1 MKGLLQF
8 LSKPDL
14 RLHQLVQG
22 KAKRQLQCYSAHN
35 CTSNNDFV
43 IESSSPCLAA
53 TALQNSLSE
62 KLLITEK
69 QDFTVSELLTGQSFV
84 IVLLLSQVGDLQYI
98 YEVSWKTN
106 YPIKAPSRSSIPLLY
121 SLLYKWRS
129 EGLGSINKF
138 LLSKEFSK
146 CAPAVEKHNRIFVL
160 PPLRIN
166 TVTPS
171 KILSTMVLF
180 CQFRRKKKTLKCTF
194 KDHYSKLW
202 KRFIK

>member
-14 RLHQLVQG
+14 SLHQLVKG
-22 KAKRQLQCYSAHN
+22 KAKKQPQCYRAHN
-35 CTSNNDFV
+35 CTSKNDSV
-43 IESSSPCLAA
+43 TVSSSPCLAA

-62 KLLITEK
+62 KLLITQN
-69 QDFTVSELLTGQSFV
+69 QDFMVSELLNGQSFV
-84 IVLLLSQVGDLQYI
+84 IVLLFSQVGDLQYI

-121 SLLYKWRS
+121 SLVYKWRS

-138 LLSKEFSK
+138 FLSKELSK

-160 PPLRIN
+160 PPLRID

-180 CQFRRKKKTLKCTF
+180 CQLRRKKNP
-194 KDHYSKLW
+194 
-202 KRFIK
+202 